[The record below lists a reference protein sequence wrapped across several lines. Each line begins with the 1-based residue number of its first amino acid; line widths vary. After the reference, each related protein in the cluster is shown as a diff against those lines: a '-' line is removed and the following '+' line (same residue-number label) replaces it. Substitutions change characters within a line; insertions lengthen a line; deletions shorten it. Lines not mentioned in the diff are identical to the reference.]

1 LSLTSHIHL
10 DPIGGI
16 AGDMF
21 ISAMLDTFP
30 DLEAEAFAAMF
41 AAGLP
46 SDWSVERRADKR
58 AGIAGSHLSITP
70 SADGL
75 SGLGHKSYAA
85 LREMIA
91 AAPLDE
97 PVRERALDMLRLLGE
112 AEAKVHGVGME
123 KVHFHELA
131 GWDSLA
137 DLVAAAWLIERVAPD
152 SWSVGPLPL
161 GHGRVRTE
169 HGPLPVP
176 APATTELLKGFDLVD
191 DGVVGERITPTGAA
205 ILKTLQPAMRRLP
218 GRQRLQAS
226 GTGLGTSNFPG
237 IANCLRVLAFAVGED
252 AMAADIVGVIDF
264 FVDDQTPEDLAIGL
278 GRIAGDGDVLD
289 VQQAAA
295 LGRKGRL
302 GNAVTV
308 MCRPD
313 AVERVADLCFRETA
327 TIGLRTR
334 LSQRLTLT
342 REFDERDVD
351 GRRLP
356 RKLVRRPGGAV
367 TAKVEADALADSGED
382 ASGRERLRRL
392 ASGDDGAAP

>member
-75 SGLGHKSYAA
+75 SGPGHKSYAA

-137 DLVAAAWLIERVAPD
+137 DLAAAAWLIERVAPD

-351 GRRLP
+351 GQRLP

>member
-1 LSLTSHIHL
+1 LSRTSHIHL

-70 SADGL
+70 AAGL
-75 SGLGHKSYAA
+75 SGPGHKSYAA
-85 LREMIA
+85 LRDMIA

-237 IANCLRVLAFAVGED
+237 IANCLRVLAFAAGED
-252 AMAADIVGVIDF
+252 AVAADIVGVIDF